1 MNSHIR
7 AIWLGNLEHI
17 ARGTLS
23 TIDKRI
29 EETGTLTEDHETM
42 SNLCMGYLYLLS
54 CAEEAGLLDT
64 DSSLPIIKRI
74 NKTETIH

>member
-1 MNSHIR
+1 MNSTLR

-23 TIDKRI
+23 SIDKTI
-29 EETGTLTEDHETM
+29 EETGVVSEDHETM

-54 CAEEAGLLDT
+54 QAQDAGLLDIESPT
-64 DSSLPIIKRI
+64 PIIKTI
-74 NKTETIH
+74 NKTKTIH